1 MNVQGNS
8 ESPPITNISD
18 NLESPPTTIVQ
29 SDSESPPI
37 TNVQDK
43 SESPPT
49 TNVQDNSESPP
60 TTNVQ
65 DPTEKKKG
73 PNLAQEALNLRVRLG
88 RITKW
93 AGAKSQEAIVLSN
106 SIETAVRRL
115 SPRLPAEYGKKC
127 AVVLLVDTYLQ
138 STSKPD
144 SQEEVELYIIRVGD
158 IWKVDDGQLEALL
171 SLVSYSAWAAKQNKR
186 SGAEPD
192 RVKSSESPAYL
203 TKESS
208 PEDSQ
213 TNGWLHAKTPDSR
226 IYDIIVGTSSPR
238 LKSDLRWWVSDT
250 EQDLKKAKMVSTGSI
265 NRVFADFT
273 GPTSDAESNVD
284 KFERPALG
292 HVNEETLKEKGMAT
306 IQCHLWRALISPD
319 IYCSWKCDERQA
331 FVLHIFSTFIWAIA
345 PYVSV
350 SQFHPTTVITSNSK
364 SERLTRSGL
373 DEAHLQSDNIETLV
387 QRLQSTGLATHEE
400 IYRMFIPP
408 LSHFGKLPNEAL
420 ADSCNEVL
428 TEREVRLSWAAT
440 FEGYVRILDK
450 VRDRGAQDRFSNRVA
465 AMFVEFLLRVK
476 EEPNPFTQEYL
487 KMEFNE
493 FNKRLR
499 ALFEDENLL
508 KAILSVKDILACRW
522 DPSKEKRAKLILEEL
537 GLEITPGKPQF
548 PDLPQEGLRPSDDT
562 SKERDYSFPNDTDVF
577 GWTNE
582 YWNIFETTAPLPAS
596 RFSECSAL
604 DLAGRSVLHHRIDSK
619 RYPVY
624 IGRMTRYLF
633 ADRNFLGDSSI
644 FIARCNKQTPLHR
657 AAIVGHEGVVSEL
670 LAQGI
675 DPNAGDYFGRT
686 ALCLALSLG
695 HPEVVFELS
704 NHMSRDGHNRKDND
718 KRNALHYAILNGEE
732 ELAKS
737 QIRRGVDINAEDI
750 HRRQPLW
757 YAAWYRMDLLVQKLL
772 EMDVDKPVL
781 CWAEDGNYSAEEW
794 ACYDGLMDKW
804 IIREWE
810 RAQAAGEQPNP
821 ERMWRQR
828 PGSTR
833 YS

>member
-1 MNVQGNS
+1 
-8 ESPPITNISD
+8 
-18 NLESPPTTIVQ
+18 
-29 SDSESPPI
+29 
-37 TNVQDK
+37 
-43 SESPPT
+43 
-49 TNVQDNSESPP
+49 
-60 TTNVQ
+60 
-65 DPTEKKKG
+65 
-73 PNLAQEALNLRVRLG
+73 
-88 RITKW
+88 
-93 AGAKSQEAIVLSN
+93 
-106 SIETAVRRL
+106 
-115 SPRLPAEYGKKC
+115 
-127 AVVLLVDTYLQ
+127 
-138 STSKPD
+138 
-144 SQEEVELYIIRVGD
+144 
-158 IWKVDDGQLEALL
+158 
-171 SLVSYSAWAAKQNKR
+171 
-186 SGAEPD
+186 
-192 RVKSSESPAYL
+192 
-203 TKESS
+203 
-208 PEDSQ
+208 
-213 TNGWLHAKTPDSR
+213 
-226 IYDIIVGTSSPR
+226 
-238 LKSDLRWWVSDT
+238 
-250 EQDLKKAKMVSTGSI
+250 MVNTGSV
-265 NRVFADFT
+265 NKVLADFA

-284 KFERPALG
+284 QVERSAMG
-292 HVNEETLKEKGMAT
+292 HVNEKTLKENGMAT
-306 IQCHLWRALISPD
+306 IQRHLWRALTSPD
-319 IYCSWKCDERQA
+319 IYCSWECDERQA
-331 FVLHIFSTFIWAIA
+331 FILHIFSTFIWAIA

-373 DEAHLQSDNIETLV
+373 EEAHLQSDNIESLV

-400 IYRMFIPP
+400 IYKMFIPP

-420 ADSCNEVL
+420 ADCCNEVL
-428 TEREVRLSWAAT
+428 IEREVRLSWAAT

-487 KMEFNE
+487 KIEFNE

-508 KAILSVKDILACRW
+508 KVILSVKDILACRW

-537 GLEITPGKPQF
+537 GFEITPGKPQF
-548 PDLPQEGLRPSDDT
+548 PCLPREGLRPSDDT

-582 YWNIFETTAPLPAS
+582 YWNIFETTDPLPAS

-604 DLAGRSVLHHRIDSK
+604 DLAGRSVLHHRIDSE

-675 DPNAGDYFGRT
+675 DPNAGDYPGRT

-718 KRNALHYAILNGEE
+718 NRNALHYAILDGEE

-737 QIRRGVDINAEDI
+737 LIQRGVDINAEDI
-750 HRRQPLW
+750 FKQQPLF
-757 YAAWYRMDLLVQKLL
+757 YAGRSQMRSVVILML
-772 EMDVDKPVL
+772 ERGVNRPIPV
-781 CWAEDGNYSAEEW
+781 WRAEGYSSEEL
-794 ACYDGLMDKW
+794 ACFDELGS
-804 IIREWE
+804 IWE
-810 RAQAAGEQPNP
+810 RWHREQEGAQVAREEVEP
-821 ERMWRQR
+821 ERREDSDLDADQDTWSTISSSDDEQLTSNPSRQR
-828 PGSTR
+828 KRRSALTETR
-833 YS
+833 RT